1 MHRIFRQMVRQSFNI
16 IVYKC
21 FDDVARCQGEIV
33 EWKKGTKNCSTIVQF
48 FLRQKIV
55 LKKKKLEGNTP
66 NIIISECHL
75 SGNQEEEPWFA
86 SQRSSK
92 DSHDWVRDGRNRSLP
107 GQTLTPPYVAIL
119 QWVGEALHIICV
131 LLIMRFKDGFFCL
144 GKKKKKDTFGSLQT
158 ISQ

>member
-107 GQTLTPPYVAIL
+107 GNFIVIPGRGRVCKGQ
-119 QWVGEALHIICV
+119 GCEKSN
-131 LLIMRFKDGFFCL
+131 ML
-144 GKKKKKDTFGSLQT
+144 GHRCWSRSDLCDFSETSRHWMEDLFIES
-158 ISQ
+158 